1 MFLPTFKPSADPA
14 LSPLSLPVSRQY
26 VDDLGTPLGNAQL
39 FSAHQMGS
47 CRMAVSPR
55 EGVVDEEG
63 QCHEVKGLYI
73 MDASVFPTSLGAFR
87 QLGLV

>member
-1 MFLPTFKPSADPA
+1 M
-14 LSPLSLPVSRQY
+14 
-26 VDDLGTPLGNAQL
+26 DDLGTPVSNAQL

-55 EGVVDEEG
+55 DGVVDEEG

-73 MDASVFPTSLGAFR
+73 MDASVFPTSLGTCMNSIP
-87 QLGLV
+87 LGVDIMICRSTEQQGGRTVWRRPLA

>member
-1 MFLPTFKPSADPA
+1 
-14 LSPLSLPVSRQY
+14 
-26 VDDLGTPLGNAQL
+26 
-39 FSAHQMGS
+39 
-47 CRMAVSPR
+47 MAVSPR